1 VKECGLSDINHAV
14 WIVCFWRMR
23 TGSLNSRVCRQ
34 MPANWRLKILR
45 AANGKHVQGQSLRA
59 EFFFG
64 SGMVNFDEREGIV
77 MHAHDVFAFEKVSG
91 SDSVINIHGQVAADT
106 QDGKF
111 EFGCFADE
119 LHIQREGGVAGVIK
133 IGIRGL
139 DHETAGAAAVSTI
152 GQGTGMNGIDTFH
165 PAKL

>member
-1 VKECGLSDINHAV
+1 
-14 WIVCFWRMR
+14 MR
-23 TGSLNSRVCRQ
+23 TARPNNRVCGQRRV
-34 MPANWRLKILR
+34 NGRLKILR
-45 AANGKHVQGQSLRA
+45 AANGKEVQGQSLRP

-64 SGMVNFDEREGIV
+64 SGMVNFVEREGIV
-77 MHAHDVFAFEKVSG
+77 MHAHDVFALQKVSG
-91 SDSVINIHGQVAADT
+91 TDGVINIHGQIAADA

-119 LHIQREGGVAGVIK
+119 FHVQREGGIAGVIK

-152 GQGTGMNGIDTFH
+152 GQGTGMNGIDTFR
-165 PAKL
+165 PGEILMNRYRRDSADAYF